1 MRTSPRAVFP
11 PDLNS
16 STLDPV
22 RPVSGLEYSPTHLPT
37 STLRSA
43 PATGTT
49 GAGLSGVE
57 EDGDEDEQEAARA
70 NPRAG
75 TSRAA
80 SNRVTRG
87 IGEPPR
93 ESSFHSPRFAHTFAP
108 SRFRLPIE
116 LLEAAVGKKRAPSS
130 LRGRDVAAG
139 ARRRLARLVAQR
151 HVTGEEQS
159 PSVRLPQKVPETP
172 DELGL
177 ARRRGPVLGRRRVA
191 DERER
196 DRPSAGVGEERPPV

>member
-16 STLDPV
+16 STIDPV

-43 PATGTT
+43 PATGTA

-57 EDGDEDEQEAARA
+57 EDGDEDEQAAARA
-70 NPRAG
+70 SPRAG

-80 SNRVTRG
+80 GNRVTRG

-93 ESSFHSPRFAHTFAP
+93 ESSFHSPCFAHPLEPGHRGLTVQ
-108 SRFRLPIE
+108 
-116 LLEAAVGKKRAPSS
+116 LLQAAVREKRAPLP
-130 LRGRDVAAG
+130 LRRRGAGAGAVRLVAGLITERDVAG
-139 ARRRLARLVAQR
+139 K
-151 HVTGEEQS
+151 EQGPAVG
-159 PSVRLPQKVPETP
+159 PSQKVPKAP

-177 ARRRGPVLGRRRVA
+177 ARRSGLVL
-191 DERER
+191 
-196 DRPSAGVGEERPPV
+196 